1 MQRLINEG
9 FFLKIHWNRGL
20 FLKLQ
25 KIFLSRNPIKTPET
39 PDSIL
44 KLHWK
49 AQQKAEANPK
59 SLMARLWRWHTGWCP
74 GWKAYQAHLA
84 EQAKS

>member
-49 AQQKAEANPK
+49 AHKRGLGDTQRAVE
-59 SLMARLWRWHTGWCP
+59 R
-74 GWKAYQAHLA
+74 
-84 EQAKS
+84 

>member
-9 FFLKIHWNRGL
+9 FFLKIRWNRGL

-49 AQQKAEANPK
+49 AQEE
-59 SLMARLWRWHTGWCP
+59 L
-74 GWKAYQAHLA
+74 
-84 EQAKS
+84 